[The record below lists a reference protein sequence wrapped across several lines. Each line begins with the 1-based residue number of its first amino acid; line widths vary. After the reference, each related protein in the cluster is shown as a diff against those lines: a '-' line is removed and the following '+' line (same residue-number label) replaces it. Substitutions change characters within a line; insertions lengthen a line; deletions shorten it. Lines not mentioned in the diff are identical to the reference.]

1 MGSYRSAFEGL
12 NSAQR
17 LAVETIEGPVLVIA
31 GPGTGKTQLLS
42 VRVAHILEKTDT
54 LPQGILCLTFTESGA
69 ENMRERLTRFIGQ
82 SAYDVNIGTYHS
94 FGGDLIGRFPEVFAE
109 TRLQAAADELTKRQI
124 LRTIIEGLPF
134 GNPLKQVQH
143 HLGDLMGTISEVKRA
158 LLDAAS
164 LRAIAR
170 ENAAFITVANADVE
184 RIFGN
189 TPRLSTS
196 LAKTQPLFE
205 ELLLALQD
213 HIPATSAHAQ
223 FGSLAALAKGELVA
237 ALEAASETGKTTP
250 LTAWKNTWLTK
261 DNSDRFVFGGSLANS
276 RIDALADVF
285 EQYEAALRANG
296 WYDFDDM
303 ILRAIQAL
311 EQNPDL
317 RYSLQEQYLYILLDE
332 FQDTNAAQ
340 LKLVELLSDSPV
352 HEGRPNVLAVGD
364 DDQAIYAFQG
374 AQYSN
379 MLDFHSMYRNVTV
392 VNLTE
397 NYRSSADILQTARK
411 VATQIEGRLEK
422 HFPDMSK
429 ELVASNPK
437 LPKQADIERREFL
450 SDVAQYDWIA
460 KQIQVL
466 IEQGTAPSEIAVL
479 APKHRQLEPLVPYL
493 AELEV
498 PMRYEKRENILEA
511 PVVTQLLTMSKL
523 LIALQSQDS
532 AHADALWPQVL
543 SYDFWNVPTSEL
555 WKMSWS
561 INDAPRDQRKS
572 WAEVLLTSD
581 KPFFQLPAQLLL
593 TLAPQVQTTPLELML
608 DYLIGTEPVATKEQA
623 LPDSVR
629 SPLREFYTGHTVQ
642 HTNPEL
648 FYDTVSHLTV
658 LRAKLRDY
666 ATTQTEVLTL
676 HSLLTFVEMYEAA
689 EERMLNTSP
698 YNQQAD
704 AVQLMTVFK
713 AKGLE
718 FTHVFLPSMQD
729 DVWGSSSRGNTNKLT
744 LPQNLSPIR
753 HAGAT
758 DDERLRILFV
768 AMTRAKVGLHMTS
781 FAKTY
786 TGKATKHLKYLD
798 EQDQGDGSFRS
809 MVLPEHAQAIVLSD
823 HTAPT
828 LASLE
833 MNWRQRHITSRT
845 AVELKSLLADRVARY
860 QLSPTHLTRFI
871 DLEYGGPDT
880 FFFESL
886 LRFPQAPTVNSQFG
900 DAIHAT
906 LEWVQHR
913 IGATEAMPAA
923 QDTLQ
928 YFTAQIS
935 ALKLTEQQLKYE
947 LERGKQSLRAYLNQ
961 RGKQFRPTDKAEHN
975 FRKEGVFIGDAHL
988 SGKVDRL
995 EIDHKNKTITVIDYK
1010 TGHCTNKWSSDAR
1023 LHKYQIQ
1030 LYCYK
1035 LLIEGSHTYRGY
1047 TVPEGRIE
1055 FVEPDNEGHIQ
1066 TLPLTFDVAETE
1078 RVKQLIQALWQ
1089 RIHALDFPDVTDYQP
1104 TLAGIRQFEA
1114 DLIAGFNNSTA

>member
-1 MGSYRSAFEGL
+1 MGKYEDALVNL
-12 NSAQR
+12 NAAQKQ
-17 LAVETIEGPVLVIA
+17 AVTTIEGPVLVIA

-42 VRVAHILEKTDT
+42 VRVAHILQKTDT
-54 LPQGILCLTFTESGA
+54 LPQNVLCLTFTENGA

-82 SAYDVNIGTYHS
+82 EAYSVNIGTYHS
-94 FGGDLIGRFPEVFAE
+94 FGGDLIQRFPEVFAE
-109 TRLQAAADELTKRQI
+109 TRLQAPADELTKRQI
-124 LRTIIEGLPF
+124 IRTIIEALPF
-134 GNPLKQVQH
+134 GNPLKQLQH

-158 LLDAAS
+158 LLDAQS

-170 ENAAFITVANADVE
+170 ENAEFITVANGHVE
-184 RIFGN
+184 QLFAEFG
-189 TPRLSTS
+189 TMPRS
-196 LAKTQPLFE
+196 LDKALPVFE
-205 ELLLALQD
+205 ELLLALQKT
-213 HIPATSAHAQ
+213 IPAQSVHEQ
-223 FGSLAALAKGELVA
+223 FGTLASLATGELVA
-237 ALEAASETGKTTP
+237 AIDTATESGKTNP
-250 LTAWKNTWLTK
+250 LTTWKNAWLAK
-261 DNSDRFVFGGSLANS
+261 DTDNKFIFNGSLANS
-276 RIDALADVF
+276 RINALADVF
-285 EQYEAALRANG
+285 EAYEAALAANG

-311 EQNPDL
+311 ERNPDL

-340 LKLVELLSDSPV
+340 LRLVSLLSDSPV

-379 MLDFHSMYRNVTV
+379 MLDFHGMYRDVKV

-397 NYRSSADILQTARK
+397 NYRSSADILKTARN

-422 HFPDMSK
+422 HFVGMSK
-429 ELVASNPK
+429 ELAAANPK
-437 LPKQADIERREFL
+437 LPAKADIGRQEFL

-460 KQIQVL
+460 KQINQL
-466 IEQGTAPSEIAVL
+466 IEQGVPPREIAVL

-511 PVVTQLLTMSKL
+511 PVVKQLLTMSKL
-523 LIALQSQDS
+523 LLALQKQDQGI
-532 AHADALWPQVL
+532 ADALWPQVL
-543 SYDFWNVPTSEL
+543 SYDFWNIPTSEL
-555 WKMSWS
+555 WQLAWQ
-561 INDAPRDQRKS
+561 INDAPREERKP
-572 WAEVLLTSD
+572 WVRTLLASD
-581 KPFFQLPAQLLL
+581 KPHLQLPALLLL
-593 TLAPQVQTTPLELML
+593 TLATDVESLPLEQML
-608 DYLIGTEPVATKEQA
+608 DYLIGSEPVETKEQE
-623 LPDSVR
+623 LPGSIR
-629 SPLREFYTGHTVQ
+629 SPLREFYTGTAVQ

-648 FYDTVSHLTV
+648 FYDTISHLTV

-666 ATTQTEVLTL
+666 AKTQTEMLTL
-676 HSLLTFVEMYEAA
+676 KSLLTFVEMYELA

-718 FTHVFLPSMQD
+718 FAHVFLPSVQD
-729 DVWGSSSRGNTNKLT
+729 EVWGSSSRGNTNKLT

-768 AMTRAKVGLHMTS
+768 AITRAKIGLQMTS

-798 EQDQGDGSFRS
+798 EQDQGDGAFKS
-809 MVLPEHAQAIVLSD
+809 MVLPEHAQDIILSD

-833 MNWRQRHITSRT
+833 LNWRQRHVISRD
-845 AVELKSLLADRVARY
+845 ASELKSLLSDRLGRY

-880 FFFESL
+880 FFFEAL

-913 IGATEAMPAA
+913 VTSSSALPTDTEASQYFAA
-923 QDTLQ
+923 QI
-928 YFTAQIS
+928 TAC
-935 ALKLTEQQLKYE
+935 KLTEQQLKHE
-947 LERGKQSLRAYLNQ
+947 LDRGKQSLRAYLSQ
-961 RGKQFRPTDKAEHN
+961 RGSQFKPTDKAEHN
-975 FRKEGVFIGDAHL
+975 FRKEGVFVGDAHMA
-988 SGKVDRL
+988 GKVDRL
-995 EIDHKNKTITVIDYK
+995 EIDHKNKTITVVDYK
-1010 TGHCTNKWSSDAR
+1010 TGHSASKWSSEAR

-1035 LLIEGSHTYRGY
+1035 LLIEGSHTYKGY
-1047 TVPEGRIE
+1047 RVPEGRIE
-1055 FVEPDNEGHIQ
+1055 FVEPDSNGRIYALS
-1066 TLPLTFDVAETE
+1066 LPFDEAETD
-1078 RVKQLIQALWQ
+1078 RVRKLVMALW
-1089 RIHALDFPDVTDYQP
+1089 RHIHALDFPEVNGYQA
-1104 TLAGIRQFEA
+1104 TLAGIKQFEQYLLEA
-1114 DLIAGFNNSTA
+1114 